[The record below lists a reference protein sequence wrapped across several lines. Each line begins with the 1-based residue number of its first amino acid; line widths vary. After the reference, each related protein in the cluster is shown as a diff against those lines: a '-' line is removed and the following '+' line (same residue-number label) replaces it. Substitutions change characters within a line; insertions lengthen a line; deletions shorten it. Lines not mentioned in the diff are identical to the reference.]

1 MLSNK
6 SKKKKTIY
14 VHIYINIYMYVYMHD
29 TVINCFF
36 SINCHYAYNK
46 AFLFLCL
53 YFRLG
58 WKKKTKKKE
67 SALCLT

>member
-1 MLSNK
+1 
-6 SKKKKTIY
+6 
-14 VHIYINIYMYVYMHD
+14 MHD

-58 WKKKTKKKE
+58 WKKKTKKKKGVGLVPHIDNCKRDLAKQFV
-67 SALCLT
+67 SAVI

>member
-1 MLSNK
+1 
-6 SKKKKTIY
+6 
-14 VHIYINIYMYVYMHD
+14 MYVYMHD

-58 WKKKTKKKE
+58 WKKKTKKKKE
-67 SALCLT
+67 SGLCLT